1 MLLENDDK
9 LSSSIMETNEFA
21 LREFDH
27 PLTMLQQKLYW
38 MSLALIHKGENPEEP
53 SKLYDLDINDMAKLM
68 NTDVKSLRKN
78 MKDAIAK
85 FGDTSVSL
93 RPTFKTAPKKT
104 AYLLGI
110 YQIIFV
116 DQDNASKIQI
126 GFNYY
131 FRKKI
136 LEMKQVHDIEYPLK
150 TIVSFRSKYAIQLYI
165 YLIAASSVLR
175 DEQKIIN
182 NRYEIKID
190 KDDLMRVLQYDG
202 RTADFNR
209 RALAPAIKSINE
221 YSEIYI
227 ENGMP
232 EYITNGPGKRIVGYI
247 FRIRITTSIGSPI
260 FSKPLLIPGKNADI
274 PGWDY
279 LEQTMKGIGCAQSFI
294 SNVKLHDDRKRLWG
308 NLLYT
313 WYLAGNSAR
322 YLNKAY
328 KEDYFKSI
336 GMDIGK
342 LVSLLLEEKPGYRDD
357 FLTFVETEYAKKKG
371 HKPTSEEVHDML
383 QKFYDKNG
391 IVAPKND

>member
-116 DQDNASKIQI
+116 DQDNVSKIQT

-136 LEMKQVHDIEYPLK
+136 LEMKQVHDIEYPLNIICGYHDEDIVLINAEDIFYLE
-150 TIVSFRSKYAIQLYI
+150 TIQSNVYI
-165 YLIAASSVLR
+165 HTRDSVYR
-175 DEQKIIN
+175 GN
-182 NRYEIKID
+182 
-190 KDDLMRVLQYDG
+190 
-202 RTADFNR
+202 
-209 RALAPAIKSINE
+209 
-221 YSEIYI
+221 
-227 ENGMP
+227 
-232 EYITNGPGKRIVGYI
+232 
-247 FRIRITTSIGSPI
+247 
-260 FSKPLLIPGKNADI
+260 KPLGFYEEKLKPLYFFKTHKCYLANLSKVDYFSPRISYTYDI
-274 PGWDY
+274 FF
-279 LEQTMKGIGCAQSFI
+279 KGIKDVIPLSRN
-294 SNVKLHDDRKRLWG
+294 NVKALK
-308 NLLYT
+308 NQ
-313 WYLAGNSAR
+313 
-322 YLNKAY
+322 
-328 KEDYFKSI
+328 
-336 GMDIGK
+336 
-342 LVSLLLEEKPGYRDD
+342 
-357 FLTFVETEYAKKKG
+357 
-371 HKPTSEEVHDML
+371 L
-383 QKFYDKNG
+383 Q
-391 IVAPKND
+391 